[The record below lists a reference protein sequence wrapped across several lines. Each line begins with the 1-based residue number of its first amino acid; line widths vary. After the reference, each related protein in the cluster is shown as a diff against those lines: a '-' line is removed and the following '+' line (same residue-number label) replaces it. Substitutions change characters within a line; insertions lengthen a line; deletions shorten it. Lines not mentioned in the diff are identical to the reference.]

1 MLGFAEV
8 PAGPPQTEN
17 LEREAARSGPGFDL
31 IWFTPRV
38 DDEDPCEKFRDQL
51 EKLRAHPERN

>member
-1 MLGFAEV
+1 V